1 MNEIVE
7 VALFTKDVPEVARF
21 YRALVG
27 AAPVEEWSGG
37 TTYQAGSVALLI
49 HERSDAPGAGPANED
64 HFALAV
70 ADLDATCEKLRGR
83 GIAFLVEPRDYPWGR
98 SAYLRDPDG
107 RVVELSQ
114 R

>member
-7 VALFTKDVPEVARF
+7 VALFTTDVQAVARF
-21 YRALVG
+21 YGALVG
-27 AAPVEEWSGG
+27 AEPVEEWSGG
-37 TTYQAGSVALLI
+37 ATYDAGSVTLLI
-49 HERSDAPGAGPANED
+49 HERADAPAAGPANED

-70 ADLDATCEKLRGR
+70 PDLDAACEELRGQ
-83 GIAFLVEPRDYPWGR
+83 GITFLAEPRDYQWGR

>member
-7 VALFTKDVPEVARF
+7 VALFTKDVEGMTAF
-21 YRALVG
+21 YGALVA

-37 TTYQAGSVALLI
+37 ATYGAGAVSLLI
-49 HERSDAPGAGPANED
+49 HERSDAPDAGPANED

-70 ADLDATCEKLRGR
+70 TDLDAACDELRKKGV
-83 GIAFLVEPRDYPWGR
+83 AFLVEPREYAWGR